1 MLSLLTTL
9 LLCPQEPLQVI
20 LEAPDGALV
29 THDLATPLAAP
40 LPEGVSFVR
49 YSEPTL
55 VPAAQAGS
63 AAVQLLDGGR
73 VTAQV
78 IGGEGD
84 FVDVSILGDA
94 RLRVSVDELS
104 SIVIS
109 DRIPAAWGS
118 RLEPGDEGDRVYRL
132 APRGLERL
140 EGTLEEFTDTGLL
153 FATRVGSKELPWSE
167 VCALFIEPLGEEPL
181 VPPSGQLVVVDLADG
196 GRLHAGLL
204 EIRAAEMDL
213 VTRAGRGLRLKRPA
227 VAELFVPGS
236 GARYLSELTPQAVGP
251 EGSPFGDGFGMV
263 WPHRLDRSVS
273 GGPLRCGGRLYT
285 RGIGVHAPS
294 KLRWEL
300 DGSWS
305 ALKLAIGVDDEV
317 LELAGRGSVIF
328 RVVVD
333 GEARFESEVMRGGR
347 APLEVPRISLEGA
360 AELRL
365 EVEMA
370 SDLHVAD
377 RADWLRPVLIR

>member
-1 MLSLLTTL
+1 
-9 LLCPQEPLQVI
+9 
-20 LEAPDGALV
+20 
-29 THDLATPLAAP
+29 
-40 LPEGVSFVR
+40 
-49 YSEPTL
+49 
-55 VPAAQAGS
+55 
-63 AAVQLLDGGR
+63 
-73 VTAQV
+73 
-78 IGGEGD
+78 
-84 FVDVSILGDA
+84 
-94 RLRVSVDELS
+94 
-104 SIVIS
+104 
-109 DRIPAAWGS
+109 
-118 RLEPGDEGDRVYRL
+118 
-132 APRGLERL
+132 
-140 EGTLEEFTDTGLL
+140 
-153 FATRVGSKELPWSE
+153 
-167 VCALFIEPLGEEPL
+167 
-181 VPPSGQLVVVDLADG
+181 
-196 GRLHAGLL
+196 
-204 EIRAAEMDL
+204 
-213 VTRAGRGLRLKRPA
+213 
-227 VAELFVPGS
+227 
-236 GARYLSELTPQAVGP
+236 
-251 EGSPFGDGFGMV
+251 MV